1 MLHGCIPVVIMDEVG
16 AGPLQAG
23 KGGAGG
29 DVGVCIIMHQALT
42 DRSPSIDPARVFCYR
57 PITSSLSLLPFTL
70 MMADRS
76 ILLPR
81 PCRVQSVFAS
91 IFNWN
96 VFGVLLFSLVTP
108 FPSPSLLSGPV
119 SVRVHPELVFDGR
132 SLHCPSPS
140 LLAGPVRVRVHP
152 ELDGLWRAGQGE

>member
-57 PITSSLSLLPFTL
+57 PITSSLSLLL
-70 MMADRS
+70 MADRS

-81 PCRVQSVFAS
+81 PCQVQSVFAS

-96 VFGVLLFSLVTP
+96 VFWRSVFFVGHPISLPIALVRSSQCS
-108 FPSPSLLSGPV
+108 SPS
-119 SVRVHPELVFDGR
+119 
-132 SLHCPSPS
+132 
-140 LLAGPVRVRVHP
+140 
-152 ELDGLWRAGQGE
+152 